1 MRRFEFWSPSTNLS
15 RSFPYES
22 GFLRGSPC
30 LIMTLSICFN
40 VFVGDLCMFR
50 VNVFIARCHCVA
62 LDVEGRCYT
71 WGRNEKGQLS
81 HGDIIQ
87 RDRPTKEN
95 KQLDTE
101 IHVNYIYDG
110 HVSNYMKM
118 LNEDQPEKFQTHFS
132 QYLKKGVDAEGME
145 ELVLVL

>member
-15 RSFPYES
+15 RRPMHVSVIYRFS
-22 GFLRGSPC
+22 LF
-30 LIMTLSICFN
+30 
-40 VFVGDLCMFR
+40 DLWY
-50 VNVFIARCHCVA
+50 HCVA

-71 WGRNEKGQLS
+71 WGRNEKGQLG
-81 HGDIIQ
+81 HGDMIQ

-101 IHVNYIYDG
+101 IHMNYIYDV

-132 QYLKKGVDAEGME
+132 QYLKKGVDSEGME
-145 ELVLVL
+145 ELVIVLVL